1 MMNTIQNTLTA
12 SKQIMLV
19 DDEMAMLTLVSITMK
34 RHGFRVIEAE
44 NAAKA
49 LSLLEKSVPDLII
62 IDMMMPGMDGIELCE
77 RIRARPQTSHIP
89 VIMLSALHDGKN
101 AKRAL
106 EVGAN
111 LYLPKVTSHYELITK
126 VRDILTQHPPAQAC
140 G

>member
-1 MMNTIQNTLTA
+1 MNTQKTLTE

-19 DDEMAMLTLVSITMK
+19 DDEITMLTLVSITMK
-34 RHGFRVIEAE
+34 RQGFCVVEAE

-49 LSLLEKSVPDLII
+49 LNMLDNSIPDLII
-62 IDMMMPGMDGIELCE
+62 IDMMMPGMDGIELCA
-77 RIRARPQTSHIP
+77 RIRSRPQTSRTPI
-89 VIMLSALHDGKN
+89 IMLSALHDGKN

-126 VRDILTQHPPAQAC
+126 VRDILAQPPPAQAC

>member
-1 MMNTIQNTLTA
+1 
-12 SKQIMLV
+12 MLV

-34 RHGFRVIEAE
+34 RHGFCVVEAE
-44 NAAKA
+44 NATKA
-49 LSLLEKSVPDLII
+49 LNLLEKSVPDLII
-62 IDMMMPGMDGIELCE
+62 IDMMMPGMNGIELCE
-77 RIRARPQTSHIP
+77 QIRSRPQTSHIP
-89 VIMLSALHDGKN
+89 IIMLSALHDGKN

-126 VRDILTQHPPAQAC
+126 VRDILMKHPPAQAC

>member
-1 MMNTIQNTLTA
+1 
-12 SKQIMLV
+12 MLV

-34 RHGFRVIEAE
+34 RHGFCVVEAE
-44 NAAKA
+44 NATKA
-49 LSLLEKSVPDLII
+49 LNLLEKSVPDLII
-62 IDMMMPGMDGIELCE
+62 IDMMMPGMDGIELCA
-77 RIRARPQTSHIP
+77 RIRSRPQTSHIP
-89 VIMLSALHDGKN
+89 IIMLSALHDGKN

-126 VRDILTQHPPAQAC
+126 VRDILTQSPPAQAC